1 MHGPQNAP
9 ILSAVDFVKH
19 MADYAGVVIEKQNR
33 FAALVGPNIWAT
45 DINGRQITFS
55 DQQGTVVL
63 TVGADLLFG
72 ENTKEKVVQWAWDMQ
87 GDTPNEAVKARSR
100 ALRDWGEKHEFAEL
114 TMGSWKT
121 DPVRTGP
128 ALACVAAG
136 IGNFDAIF
144 IAPDPDGATSYFAVT
159 SPLVTTVAFDLTAM
173 ARAICDMCNGYPV
186 EHRRAILAY
195 FTARGLSI
203 TQPMGRVVGVTP
215 TGAKIRVIFD
225 ELGRIKNLQGDFA
238 VPEGLQLAR

>member
-1 MHGPQNAP
+1 M
-9 ILSAVDFVKH
+9 
-19 MADYAGVVIEKQNR
+19 
-33 FAALVGPNIWAT
+33 
-45 DINGRQITFS
+45 
-55 DQQGTVVL
+55 L

-72 ENTKEKVVQWAWDMQ
+72 ENTKEKIIQWAWDMQ

-100 ALRDWGEKHEFAEL
+100 ALRAWGEKHEFAEL
-114 TMGSWKT
+114 TMGTWKT

-136 IGNFDAIF
+136 IGNYDAIF
-144 IAPDPDGATSYFAVT
+144 IAPDPTGSTSYFAVT
-159 SPLVTTVAFDLTAM
+159 SPVLSTPPFDLTAM
-173 ARAICDMCNGYPV
+173 ARSICDMCNGYPV

-195 FTARGLSI
+195 FGARGLAV